1 MRTLLGI
8 SIASVIAVT
17 VWWTFPTKAKQQIDT
32 VSIDPVSMMATTTNA
47 PLDPQYDHG
56 FVFLPP
62 EAQYNQ

>member
-32 VSIDPVSMMATTTNA
+32 VSIDPVSMMAPMTNM
-47 PLDPQYDHG
+47 PVDPQWDHG

-62 EAQYNQ
+62 EL

>member
-17 VWWTFPTKAKQQIDT
+17 VWWTFPTKAKQQFGT
-32 VSIDPVSMMATTTNA
+32 VSIDPVSMMATTTNL
-47 PLDPQYDHG
+47 PNDPQYDHG

>member
-17 VWWTFPTKAKQQIDT
+17 VWWTFPTKAKQQIDA
-32 VSIDPVSMMATTTNA
+32 VSIDPHSMMATTTTV